1 MDFTKGHKIKP
12 KETLINGEVIFTD
25 GTNDVSPN
33 QLSCEAYGYEWGAKS
48 QKCFA
53 YRHNSKIHTSF
64 SNTTNQ
70 LQGAE
75 NNIERGT
82 GTTIING
89 NKNTVKGNNKNNLI
103 SGESN
108 QVNASIDNA
117 VVFGKYGQAI
127 RQAEVVIGGGLGLG
141 LAQSSTVQL
150 SGTTTDTTP
159 THLKIHGLS
168 AAYIQLQNNSIL
180 SFEAKVIGMVSG
192 GSAGTVGHYIY
203 QEIVGVA
210 RTDNAYDIE
219 FSQDTATIASDGTTG
234 SAVMNTA
241 TTQNIS
247 VVVTAGA
254 ENINIEWFASVQLTE
269 KKLTSATFTH

>member
-1 MDFTKGHKIKP
+1 MEYKKGYTIKP
-12 KETLINGEVIFTD
+12 ENILPDGRVLFTD
-25 GTNDVSPN
+25 GTEGVLPN
-33 QLSCEAYGYEWGAKS
+33 QVSCEAYGYKWNEKEGTCTA
-48 QKCFA
+48 FN
-53 YRHNSKIHTSF
+53 YTNKIARL
-64 SNTTNQ
+64 NKATTVTKTDKT
-70 LQGAE
+70 
-75 NNIERGT
+75 NIEESGT
-82 GTTIING
+82 RSSTMIGT
-89 NKNTVKGNNKNNLI
+89 KNQTKGQNRNLLI
-103 SGESN
+103 SGENN

-117 VVFGKYGQAI
+117 VVFGKYGQAL